1 MMNGVNELVHVVQ
14 DSDELVKSM
23 LMSFDEWIRKI
34 CYDKH
39 FEAIF
44 NSTLDKIKIHIVQ
57 TSSSTL
63 PLKLVIKDPHPSRHN
78 QSR

>member
-1 MMNGVNELVHVVQ
+1 MMNGVNELVHTVQ

-23 LMSFDEWIRKI
+23 LMSFDEYIGKI

-39 FEAIF
+39 FEVIV
-44 NSTLDKIKIHIVQ
+44 NSTLDKSEIHIVQ
-57 TSSSTL
+57 RSSFIL
-63 PLKLVIKDPHPSRHN
+63 PLKLVTKDPHPSRHN